1 MHAAGHTS
9 VNGSMRN
16 CSRNHISINALALT
30 VIGGDAIP
38 NNISYSTAQS
48 MSSVPVTSE
57 PSILIRKVLSHPA
70 EEQLFP
76 SHGDEKVD
84 ISSLHLSIRV
94 VSKG

>member
-16 CSRNHISINALALT
+16 CSWSHVSFNAAALRVIS
-30 VIGGDAIP
+30 GDAIP

-48 MSSVPVTSE
+48 MSSVLVTSE
-57 PSILIRKVLSHPA
+57 PSILIRKVLPHPA
-70 EEQLFP
+70 EELFP
-76 SHGDEKVD
+76 SRGDENVD

-94 VSKG
+94 VRKG